1 MHQQLNTLDSLDGG
15 GSALKLGFPARRA
28 LRSVEVQTEAVASS
42 TGRRDTLAT
51 HQQGHQGLVTYVQTE
66 LGSSRPCQTPEGTS
80 CGTEKEVGVGKERR
94 EARAGPGEK
103 FGKHRNLRRVLP
115 LHHRSSMAF
124 IWCKDGPC
132 SKELPPLPVESTTLD
147 GSRSSD
153 DHGIVFYRWERV
165 R

>member
-66 LGSSRPCQTPEGTS
+66 LVCE
-80 CGTEKEVGVGKERR
+80 
-94 EARAGPGEK
+94 
-103 FGKHRNLRRVLP
+103 
-115 LHHRSSMAF
+115 
-124 IWCKDGPC
+124 
-132 SKELPPLPVESTTLD
+132 
-147 GSRSSD
+147 
-153 DHGIVFYRWERV
+153 Y
-165 R
+165 